1 MRTGSDD
8 YSGSMGMSVS
18 DTARH
23 NARKVVI
30 EKYPILGHN
39 HRLTDLQAAVGVEQM
54 KRLVTSWRTFWV
66 IA

>member
-1 MRTGSDD
+1 
-8 YSGSMGMSVS
+8 MSVS
-18 DTARH
+18 ETARH

-54 KRLVTSWRTFWV
+54 KRLDDLVGRRVKLATRYN
-66 IA
+66 